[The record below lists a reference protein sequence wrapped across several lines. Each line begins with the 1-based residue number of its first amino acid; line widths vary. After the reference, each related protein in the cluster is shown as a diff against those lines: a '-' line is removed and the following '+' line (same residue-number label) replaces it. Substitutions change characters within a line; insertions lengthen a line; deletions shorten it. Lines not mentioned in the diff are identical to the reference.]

1 MLRPRLLF
9 VTLLSSL
16 AASSC
21 GMNLTITAPVQPE
34 QRTAAAVDEA
44 QWAPAGQDPDA
55 PTVRQGPDGG
65 AAPSVQIT
73 DPVPSP
79 LFVQILPAQTTI
91 HWTSEDPDGPGPG
104 PKAYYYR
111 FIPRDD
117 PEFDNALID
126 PVAFRELHSPDY
138 VGWTKVKGSVE
149 SVPLP
154 SLDITQLHLFVI
166 TAVDRRG
173 NDDPA
178 FSTARNM
185 LIFGVDPSAVTG
197 GASETAEERSPG
209 GRR

>member
-1 MLRPRLLF
+1 MLRLRISI
-9 VTLLSSL
+9 VTLLWSL

-44 QWAPAGQDPDA
+44 QWTPTEQDPDA
-55 PTVRQGPDGG
+55 PAVRQSPGGG
-65 AAPSVQIT
+65 APPSVQIT
-73 DPVPSP
+73 DPVPSQ

-91 HWTSEDPDGPGPG
+91 HWTSEDADGPGPG

-138 VGWTKVKGSVE
+138 VGWTRVKGSVE
-149 SVPLP
+149 SVALP
-154 SLDITQLHLFVI
+154 SLDFTQLHLFVI

-178 FSTARNM
+178 FSTARNI
-185 LIFGVDPSAVTG
+185 LVFGIEPSAVTG
-197 GASETAEERSPG
+197 GATETAEERAPG